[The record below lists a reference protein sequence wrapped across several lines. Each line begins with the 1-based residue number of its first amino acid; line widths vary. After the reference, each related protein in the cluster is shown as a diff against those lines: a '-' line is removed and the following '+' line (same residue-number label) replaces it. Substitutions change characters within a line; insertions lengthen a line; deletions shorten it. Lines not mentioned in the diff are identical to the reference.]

1 MTVHPGFLSGPPGR
15 DQSQIDRTGHLR
27 QTAARDEFDH
37 NGPMTD
43 DVISQARD
51 LFLTEEN
58 EFGCAETTYI
68 VLKRA
73 FDLPDADD
81 SSAAMALNG
90 GVAYGGGVCGAIS
103 GAALAVGQL
112 AGRGIADHNEAK
124 TAARELVMD
133 LMDRFEAEFGS
144 TTCRGLLGLDLR
156 KPGEHDRFIES
167 GVWRTN
173 CMSQIE
179 FAVEHFA
186 ELGSIADWDAP
197 TAPQV
202 RPGDLDNPGTEIS

>member
-1 MTVHPGFLSGPPGR
+1 
-15 DQSQIDRTGHLR
+15 
-27 QTAARDEFDH
+27 
-37 NGPMTD
+37 MTD
-43 DVISQARD
+43 DAISQARD

-124 TAARELVMD
+124 TAARELVKD

-167 GVWRTN
+167 GIWQTR
-173 CMSQIE
+173 CMAQIE
-179 FAVEHFA
+179 FAVQHLA
-186 ELGSIADWDAP
+186 KLDSASDWGDRA
-197 TAPQV
+197 APQV
-202 RPGDLDNPGTEIS
+202 PQADREGLPSDIN

>member
-1 MTVHPGFLSGPPGR
+1 MWDFRH
-15 DQSQIDRTGHLR
+15 
-27 QTAARDEFDH
+27 AAASYRFDH
-37 NGPMTD
+37 NGPMND
-43 DVISQARD
+43 DAISQARE

-58 EFGCAETTYI
+58 EHGCAETTYI

-112 AGRGIADHNEAK
+112 AGRSIPDHNEAK

-133 LMDRFEAEFGS
+133 LMDRFETEFGS

-167 GVWRTN
+167 GIWQTK
-173 CMSQIE
+173 CMAQIE
-179 FAVEHFA
+179 FAVQHLA
-186 ELGSIADWDAP
+186 ELDSVSDWGAGS
-197 TAPQV
+197 T
-202 RPGDLDNPGTEIS
+202 T

>member
-1 MTVHPGFLSGPPGR
+1 MALGGLFVWYPPR
-15 DQSQIDRTGHLR
+15 PARMWDLR
-27 QTAARDEFDH
+27 NAATRKRFDH
-37 NGPMTD
+37 NGPMTSD
-43 DVISQARD
+43 AVAQARE

-58 EFGCAETTYI
+58 EHGCAETTYI

-90 GVAYGGGVCGAIS
+90 GVAYGGGICGAIS

-124 TAARELVMD
+124 TAARELIMG

-144 TTCRGLLGLDLR
+144 TTCRGLLGIDLR
-156 KPGEHDRFIES
+156 EPGEHDRFIES
-167 GVWRTN
+167 GKWKTN
-173 CMSQIE
+173 CMAQIE
-179 FAVEHFA
+179 FAVQHLA
-186 ELGSIADWDAP
+186 ELDSTRDWAPGSPGLDHRGDPADPADAS
-197 TAPQV
+197 A
-202 RPGDLDNPGTEIS
+202 

>member
-1 MTVHPGFLSGPPGR
+1 
-15 DQSQIDRTGHLR
+15 
-27 QTAARDEFDH
+27 
-37 NGPMTD
+37 MTD
-43 DVISQARD
+43 DAVTQARE

-58 EFGCAETTYI
+58 EHGCAETTYI

-112 AGRGIADHNEAK
+112 AGRNINDHSEAK
-124 TAARELVMD
+124 QAAREVVMD
-133 LMDRFEAEFGS
+133 LMDRFDAEFGS

-156 KPGEHDRFIES
+156 EPGEHDRFIES
-167 GVWRTN
+167 GIWRTT
-173 CMSQIE
+173 CMTQIE
-179 FAVEHFA
+179 FAVGRLV
-186 ELGSIADWDAP
+186 ELRTNAAWGAAFGAHDHQGGLDSPP
-197 TAPQV
+197 TEA
-202 RPGDLDNPGTEIS
+202 S

>member
-1 MTVHPGFLSGPPGR
+1 MRFIPLWDFRH
-15 DQSQIDRTGHLR
+15 
-27 QTAARDEFDH
+27 AAPCHAFGH

-43 DVISQARD
+43 DAIAQARE

-58 EFGCAETTYI
+58 EHGCAETTYI
-68 VLKRA
+68 VLKRL
-73 FDLPDADD
+73 FNLPDADD

-112 AGRGIADHNEAK
+112 AGQNIPDHSEAK

-133 LMDRFEAEFGS
+133 LMDRFQAQFGS
-144 TTCRGLLGLDLR
+144 TTCRGLLGIDLR
-156 KPGEHDRFIES
+156 QPGEHDRFIES
-167 GVWRTN
+167 GIWRTN

-179 FAVEHFA
+179 FAVEC
-186 ELGSIADWDAP
+186 LGEQGSNSDW
-197 TAPQV
+197 TAITTTQHQRVEPDGPS
-202 RPGDLDNPGTEIS
+202 PGSP

>member
-1 MTVHPGFLSGPPGR
+1 
-15 DQSQIDRTGHLR
+15 
-27 QTAARDEFDH
+27 
-37 NGPMTD
+37 MTD
-43 DVISQARD
+43 DAVTQARE

-58 EFGCAETTYI
+58 EHGCAETTYI

-112 AGRGIADHNEAK
+112 AGRNITDHSEAK
-124 TAARELVMD
+124 QAAREVVMD
-133 LMDRFEAEFGS
+133 LMDRFDAEFGS

-156 KPGEHDRFIES
+156 EPGEHDRFIES
-167 GVWRTN
+167 GIWRTT
-173 CMSQIE
+173 CMTQIE
-179 FAVEHFA
+179 FAVGHLV
-186 ELGSIADWDAP
+186 ELRTNAAWGAASGAHDHQGGLDRPP
-197 TAPQV
+197 TEA
-202 RPGDLDNPGTEIS
+202 S